1 MSRSIVAFGCMFIY
15 GECMGLAAREVRV
28 AFLFS
33 GFCVHGSISILLK
46 GGVLR
51 GLVYPGREEKRA
63 VCGVIGWLL
72 CVSPARAGGLFVGS
86 CVTA

>member
-1 MSRSIVAFGCMFIY
+1 MVSVWALRRARSRS
-15 GECMGLAAREVRV
+15 
-28 AFLFS
+28 LFCS
-33 GFCVHGSISILLK
+33 PDFCVHGSISILLK

-72 CVSPARAGGLFVGS
+72 CVSPARAVVVCRFVCNGI
-86 CVTA
+86 VMAVL